1 MDESQAGIKLV
12 GRNSNNLRYVDY
24 ATLMAEREAEQKN
37 LLMRVKENGKADEKL
52 NIKKR
57 SWHPDPSFHGQ

>member
-1 MDESQAGIKLV
+1 MNHKLESRLLQETSATSV
-12 GRNSNNLRYVDY
+12 RYADDT
-24 ATLMAEREAEQKN
+24 TLMAEREAEQKN

-57 SWHPDPSFHGQ
+57 SWLPDPSFHGQ